1 MTAPTT
7 ASCLVGAVPVPAGVG
22 IAVNAGGSS
31 MPGDASAAFAQ
42 VLSDAKDAVAPAPNA
57 VALTAPS
64 AVVLT
69 APATVDPAPAPLPP
83 VPEAAMEIPTVPL
96 ASPTQDAPE
105 VSPSLTAAAAPAVVA
120 KEPQVRGA
128 KHAHPID
135 VRKADK
141 ANAGEPIDATV
152 SVSAAVV
159 DPILVAA
166 TAPEPDVSV
175 DATVSSA
182 LDPTAVTL
190 SDAAATT
197 ATAMTTTVTT
207 DVASVQSSE
216 VGRVV
221 PSARLS
227 VSSSSPTL
235 GDIAEPL
242 RSAGLTSSPDATG
255 NPGASLPA
263 ILSGSAP
270 SSSGVTTA
278 TLDSSPSPGTPTPP
292 QTAASAQSPF
302 DAVISVSVT
311 KGEVVPA
318 QLQPD
323 AQQPAPTSAVAPQDI
338 EPVNAPAKSIAP
350 VGIQPDDK
358 PLSADAESSTA
369 VGSPA
374 VREHDRVHTQI
385 QTDSASVTGPPGGV
399 TDRSDA
405 VAVAH
410 QIGRHIAASRLAGV
424 AREHPTHL
432 SVLLHPED
440 LGEVSVQ
447 LTLVAGRIDVQV
459 SSQSDTTRDLLRQ
472 GMQDLRR
479 QLSDSGVSVGD
490 MDVHDGWNQQ
500 PNSSQN
506 DQQSADQ
513 RGSQQSRLPG
523 LPAPSSSRMTTP
535 EPTVV
540 HRQSRTGLDI
550 LA

>member
-1 MTAPTT
+1 
-7 ASCLVGAVPVPAGVG
+7 
-22 IAVNAGGSS
+22 
-31 MPGDASAAFAQ
+31 
-42 VLSDAKDAVAPAPNA
+42 
-57 VALTAPS
+57 
-64 AVVLT
+64 
-69 APATVDPAPAPLPP
+69 
-83 VPEAAMEIPTVPL
+83 VPEAAREIPAIPL

-105 VSPSLTAAAAPAVVA
+105 ASPSLTAAPAAVST
-120 KEPQVRGA
+120 EPQVRGA

-135 VRKADK
+135 VRKAEK
-141 ANAGEPIDATV
+141 ANAGEPVDATV

-166 TAPEPDVSV
+166 TAPELDISV
-175 DATVSSA
+175 NATVSSA

-190 SDAAATT
+190 SDAAASTT
-197 ATAMTTTVTT
+197 TAMTTTVTT

-235 GDIAEPL
+235 GDMAEPL
-242 RSAGLTSSPDATG
+242 RSAGSTSSP
-255 NPGASLPA
+255 L
-263 ILSGSAP
+263 
-270 SSSGVTTA
+270 
-278 TLDSSPSPGTPTPP
+278 PGTPTPS

-338 EPVNAPAKSIAP
+338 EPVNAPAKSPAP
-350 VGIQPDDK
+350 VGIKPDDK
-358 PLSADAESSTA
+358 TVSADAESSTA

-506 DQQSADQ
+506 DQQTADQ